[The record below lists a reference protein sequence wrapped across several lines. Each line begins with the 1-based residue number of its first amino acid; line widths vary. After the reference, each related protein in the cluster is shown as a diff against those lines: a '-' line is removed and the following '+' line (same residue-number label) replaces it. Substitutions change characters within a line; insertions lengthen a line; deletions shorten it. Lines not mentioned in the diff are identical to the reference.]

1 MTKNKAL
8 RLLMAT
14 AAVLM
19 GLALANA
26 SDSETYTVTVSGV
39 ESVRIDTPG
48 EPNSLIVDYYTS
60 KECSTVAS
68 GRFCAWSP
76 TISYSTNYTTNR
88 KLVARVSN
96 VSSGL
101 SVILEKEKQ
110 SAEKQSAYPDPFVP
124 GRSSGSTPGS
134 WAPGT
139 SLTLSATDQDIVVGI
154 QRGSYAIA
162 PIIKLKFASDPA
174 PGTYSAT
181 VTFTIMAQ

>member
-48 EPNSLIVDYYTS
+48 EPNSLTVDYYTS
-60 KECSTVAS
+60 NQCSTVAS
-68 GRFCAWSP
+68 DRFCAWYP

-88 KLVARVSN
+88 KLVASVSN

-101 SVILEKEKQ
+101 SVILEK
-110 SAEKQSAYPDPFVP
+110 QSAYPDPFVP
-124 GRSSGSTPGS
+124 GWGSGITPGS
-134 WAPGT
+134 WAPTFSGT

-154 QRGSYAIA
+154 QSGSYAIA

>member
-48 EPNSLIVDYYTS
+48 EPNSLTVDYYTS
-60 KECSTVAS
+60 NQCSTVAS
-68 GRFCAWSP
+68 DRFCAWYP

-88 KLVARVSN
+88 KLVASVSN

-101 SVILEKEKQ
+101 SVILEK
-110 SAEKQSAYPDPFVP
+110 QSAYPDPFVP
-124 GRSSGSTPGS
+124 GWGSGSTPGS
-134 WAPGT
+134 WAPTFSGT

-154 QRGSYAIA
+154 QSGSYAIA

>member
-8 RLLMAT
+8 RLLVAT

-39 ESVRIDTPG
+39 ESVKIDTPN
-48 EPNSLIVDYYTS
+48 EPNSLTVDYYNS
-60 KECSTVAS
+60 GGQCSTVAS
-68 GRFCAWSP
+68 DRFCAWYP

-96 VSSGL
+96 VTSGL
-101 SVILEKEKQ
+101 SVILEKQ
-110 SAEKQSAYPDPFVP
+110 PTHPDPFVP
-124 GRSSGSTPGS
+124 GWGSGSSPGS
-134 WAPGT
+134 WAFT
-139 SLTLSATDQDIVVGI
+139 TSSLTLSSTDQDIVVGI
-154 QRGSYAIA
+154 QSGSNYAIA

>member
-26 SDSETYTVTVSGV
+26 SDSETYTVTVSGM
-39 ESVRIDTPG
+39 ERVRIDTPG
-48 EPNSLIVDYYTS
+48 EPNSLTVDYYTS
-60 KECSTVAS
+60 NQCSAVAS
-68 GRFCAWSP
+68 DRFCAWYP
-76 TISYSTNYTTNR
+76 TISYFTNYTTNR
-88 KLVARVSN
+88 KLVASVSN

-101 SVILEKEKQ
+101 SVILEKQ
-110 SAEKQSAYPDPFVP
+110 STYPNPFVP
-124 GRSSGSTPGS
+124 DWGSGSTPGS
-134 WAPGT
+134 WAPTFSGT
-139 SLTLSATDQDIVVGI
+139 SLTLSDTDQDIVVGI
-154 QRGSYAIA
+154 QSGSYAIA
-162 PIIKLKFASDPA
+162 PIIKLKFASEPA